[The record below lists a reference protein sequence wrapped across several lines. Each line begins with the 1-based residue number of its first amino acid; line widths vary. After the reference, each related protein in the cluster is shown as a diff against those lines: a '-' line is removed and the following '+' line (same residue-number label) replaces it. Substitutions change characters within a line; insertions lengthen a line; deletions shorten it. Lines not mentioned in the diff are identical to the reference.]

1 MEKDWKK
8 ILITRDKFEA
18 DLIRGLLEDAGIAAV
33 ILNKRDSSITAFGEI
48 ELYVHEDN
56 EEAAKQILKEKDLE

>member
-8 ILITRDKFEA
+8 IHITRDKFEA
-18 DLIRGLLEDAGIAAV
+18 DILRGLLEDAGISAV

-56 EEAAKQILKEKDLE
+56 EEAARQILKEKDLE